1 MAKGGKLKANKLAQM
16 PPSAGAKTKAAIR
29 SMPGSTG
36 GSIGNTWHSSPGK
49 HANVKGGTAA
59 GSA

>member
-1 MAKGGKLKANKLAQM
+1 MKKGGKLTANKIAQR
-16 PPSAGAKTKAAIR
+16 PPKAGAKTKGVIKN
-29 SMPGSTG
+29 SVGSTG
-36 GSIGNTWHSSPGK
+36 GSIGNSWHSSPSK